1 MKHLVYFAIHQLY
14 LSSRGQ
20 ICNGEDMKGYGH
32 SVIFLAYFLTK
43 LSSLKMNRERLTVKQ
58 FCRTGIGLYRAIV
71 LARWAMDCLY
81 TLWACGPPCL
91 LPPRPGP
98 PWPGPPPYLDGTSF
112 SNRAILSTPK
122 PSLYE
127 AAEKKANIQR
137 DHTTL
142 HPICFK
148 TSYVCNC
155 IVLSRCHIRDGWSE
169 STSPLKEDRWLYIYR
184 RVEVWKNAWKR
195 GKTCGFGWM
204 ADALAAHLQI
214 HGACPSLGA

>member
-1 MKHLVYFAIHQLY
+1 MLKNCQYVPRLPDIILY
-14 LSSRGQ
+14 IRPKCYILLYTNCTFIPGDRFV
-20 ICNGEDMKGYGH
+20 MVRALKGYGH

-43 LSSLKMNRERLTVKQ
+43 LSSLKMNKERLTVKQ

-81 TLWACGPPCL
+81 ILWACGPPCL

-98 PWPGPPPYLDGTSF
+98 PWPGPPPYLDGTS
-112 SNRAILSTPK
+112 SPNRAILSTPK
-122 PSLYE
+122 ASLYE

-155 IVLSRCHIRDGWSE
+155 IVLSLWHIRDGWSE
-169 STSPLKEDRWLYIYR
+169 SASPLKEDRWLY
-184 RVEVWKNAWKR
+184 
-195 GKTCGFGWM
+195 
-204 ADALAAHLQI
+204 L
-214 HGACPSLGA
+214 

>member
-1 MKHLVYFAIHQLY
+1 MYCIFRAL
-14 LSSRGQ
+14 
-20 ICNGEDMKGYGH
+20 KGYGH

-58 FCRTGIGLYRAIV
+58 FCLTGIGLYRAIV

-81 TLWACGPPCL
+81 TLCPGGPPCL
-91 LPPRPGP
+91 LPPRPTPPGAWAWTWP
-98 PWPGPPPYLDGTSF
+98 PCPWPCPPAYLDGISL

-122 PSLYE
+122 ASLYE

-148 TSYVCNC
+148 TSYVYT
-155 IVLSRCHIRDGWSE
+155 VLYFCHAFMLE
-169 STSPLKEDRWLYIYR
+169 S
-184 RVEVWKNAWKR
+184 
-195 GKTCGFGWM
+195 FGPRHP
-204 ADALAAHLQI
+204 DH
-214 HGACPSLGA
+214 